1 MKVKQPA
8 SINGKD
14 QFMNKEPD
22 PQVVPKAKRRQ
33 FSAQYKLR
41 ILEEADNCTERGEVG
56 ALLRREGLYSSHLTD
71 WRRQRDRGA
80 LEGLRSQKRG
90 RKPDPQAAEI
100 ARLQR
105 ENEQLSMRLE
115 RAEKI
120 IDVQKKLAQLLGTTP
135 AETLNSEAP

>member
-22 PQVVPKAKRRQ
+22 PQVVPKARRRQ

-41 ILEEADNCTERGEVG
+41 ILDEADNCTERGGVG

-80 LEGLRSQKRG
+80 LEGLRGQKRG
-90 RKPDPQAAEI
+90 RKPDPQGAEI

-120 IDVQKKLAQLLGTTP
+120 IEVQKKLAQLLGTTP